1 MKTQFDTKLKELNIN
16 HYSIPNGQL
25 ERLQVFIDE
34 FSGDKD
40 FGKNQSTFVYLRAD
54 ALANIGANE
63 EAITVFNQLYQ
74 DETYIFPT
82 LIAQRIAEQLL
93 LLKRED
99 EALMLI
105 EEALKRETR
114 PVDRL
119 YFLFSAL
126 FNLDDPDTKL
136 EQYSWQIQEISHFMG
151 IVVPAEYETFSAK
164 ITFLRNE
171 NIKASRRYG
180 EMMIMNRALPK
191 QEKIEVLK
199 TYIEKEVIKEYR
211 KFAEQAINGIQVSKK
226 S

>member
-1 MKTQFDTKLKELNIN
+1 
-16 HYSIPNGQL
+16 
-25 ERLQVFIDE
+25 
-34 FSGDKD
+34 
-40 FGKNQSTFVYLRAD
+40 
-54 ALANIGANE
+54 
-63 EAITVFNQLYQ
+63 
-74 DETYIFPT
+74 
-82 LIAQRIAEQLL
+82 
-93 LLKRED
+93 
-99 EALMLI
+99 MLI

-151 IVVPAEYETFSAK
+151 IAVPAEYETFSAK